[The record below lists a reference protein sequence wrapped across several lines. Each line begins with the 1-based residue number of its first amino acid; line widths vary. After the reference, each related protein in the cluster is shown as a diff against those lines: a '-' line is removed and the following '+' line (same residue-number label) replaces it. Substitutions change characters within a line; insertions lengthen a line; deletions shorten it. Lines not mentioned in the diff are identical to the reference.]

1 MKIQDWLVTES
12 GNCLL
17 YPSPKEWDLL
27 IESDEYRLY
36 RFLTELEDI
45 MNEALIKRQA
55 EEEFL
60 PILRR
65 LVRKLLLKSYW
76 VRTQVPSLSPE
87 AQLAINMLY
96 DEPGFPITI
105 QAEIM
110 APGSCTSI
118 HNHGTWGVVAT
129 LKGESKNIFWKRVPS
144 EEFPDKIERVGEQI
158 LLPGEII
165 SFTTEA
171 IHSVEA
177 IGDEPTI
184 TLNLYG
190 DTNGSKRFEFDPLNH
205 QAKKF

>member
-1 MKIQDWLVTES
+1 MKVQDWLVTDN
-12 GNCLL
+12 GNCDKC
-17 YPSPKEWDLL
+17 PAPKLWDLL
-27 IESDEYRLY
+27 TERDNYRLY

-45 MNEALIKRQA
+45 MTEA
-55 EEEFL
+55 EERGHSEAEFL
-60 PILRR
+60 PLLRR
-65 LVRKLLLKSYW
+65 LVRKLILKSYW
-76 VRTQVPSLSPE
+76 VTTQTP
-87 AQLAINMLY
+87 QLNQDEKIGLNMLY

-105 QAEIM
+105 QTEIM
-110 APGSCTSI
+110 AQGSYTSI

-129 LKGESKNIFWKRVPS
+129 LKGQSKNIFWKRVPTP
-144 EEFPDKIERVGEQI
+144 EYPDKIEPVGEQI

-184 TLNLYG
+184 TFNLYG
-190 DTNGSKRFEFDPLNH
+190 DTNASKRFEFDAVTH